1 MTDSFTSTDDVDTH
15 DLERTLEAMR
25 FVTPS
30 FEDVRAR
37 QSTPTSGLAQRFRPL
52 LLAAALVLVGGGL
65 AFGASEMFP
74 YVMGTPGVADCESWQ
89 CGDDFQV
96 FAQYSGDPDSVEAW
110 NVVVTDTVT
119 DDRMATIAQALA
131 DRNRGYRV
139 FVWFFSTAAG
149 QERGGFPLM
158 PDAGQTDIS
167 APPPLNESAWRA
179 TYDFPA
185 SGADPVTQYGPGSAP

>member
-1 MTDSFTSTDDVDTH
+1 MRDAFGNDTESVEIQE
-15 DLERTLEAMR
+15 LERALNRMR

-74 YVMGTPGVADCESWQ
+74 YVMGTPGVADCEPWQ

-139 FVWFFSTAAG
+139 FVWFFSEASG
-149 QERGGFPLM
+149 QRERGGFPLM

-179 TYDFPA
+179 TYDFAA
-185 SGADPVTQYGPGSAP
+185 SGADPVTQYGPAN